1 MNSFFRS
8 YFRLLGIGLLV
19 VAFSMPVVRS
29 FADAD
34 PGVGVPVGCGTC
46 DLGCKDGKPVWV
58 AGYRNWFYPFN
69 WVPGYWNCGGACHS
83 TGNPCA
89 GCGCTPQ
96 VVAGAPIGTDPTD
109 CLCE

>member
-1 MNSFFRS
+1 MNSFFSS

-46 DLGCKDGKPVWV
+46 DLTCKDGAPVFVPGHWV
-58 AGYRNWFYPFN
+58 WFT

-89 GCGCTPQ
+89 GCACTPK
-96 VVAGAPIGTDPTD
+96 VVAGTPPGSDPTD